1 MIRFMMVLLVALLLM
16 GRPGLAGDSDGLPSY
31 KGKPLPELAVKTG
44 KWFNADK
51 PPTLAALKGRL
62 VLVVLTTL
70 W

>member
-1 MIRFMMVLLVALLLM
+1 MTRFVMVVVLALLLM
-16 GRPGLAGDSDGLPSY
+16 GRPGLARDSDEPPSY
-31 KGKPLPELAVKTG
+31 KDKPLPELAVKTG